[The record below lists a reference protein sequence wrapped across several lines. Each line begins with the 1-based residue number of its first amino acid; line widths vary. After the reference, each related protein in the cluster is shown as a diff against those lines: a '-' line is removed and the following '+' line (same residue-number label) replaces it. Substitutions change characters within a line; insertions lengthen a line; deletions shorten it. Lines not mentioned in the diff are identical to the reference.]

1 MFRPLNKS
9 LHKYIS
15 LVDQENKNS
24 VNQSEINTK
33 TKDFNFKNIKI
44 PLTTDLNKWPNLS
57 LSSQGRSAFAHFIS
71 KNGKIS
77 LYISIHKSNKYET
90 NQVC

>member
-33 TKDFNFKNIKI
+33 TNDFNFKNIKI
-44 PLTTDLNKWPNLS
+44 PLTTDLNK
-57 LSSQGRSAFAHFIS
+57 
-71 KNGKIS
+71 
-77 LYISIHKSNKYET
+77 
-90 NQVC
+90 

>member
-9 LHKYIS
+9 LHKYTS

-33 TKDFNFKNIKI
+33 TKDFNLKNIKI

-57 LSSQGRSAFAHFIS
+57 LSSHGRSAFAHFP
-71 KNGKIS
+71 
-77 LYISIHKSNKYET
+77 
-90 NQVC
+90 

>member
-9 LHKYIS
+9 LHKYTS

-33 TKDFNFKNIKI
+33 TKDFNLKNIKI
-44 PLTTDLNKWPNLS
+44 PLTTDLNK
-57 LSSQGRSAFAHFIS
+57 
-71 KNGKIS
+71 
-77 LYISIHKSNKYET
+77 
-90 NQVC
+90 

>member
-1 MFRPLNKS
+1 MVIPSGNVIFMFRPLNKS
-9 LHKYIS
+9 LHKYTS

-24 VNQSEINTK
+24 VNQSDINTK

-57 LSSQGRSAFAHFIS
+57 LSPDGR
-71 KNGKIS
+71 
-77 LYISIHKSNKYET
+77 
-90 NQVC
+90 

>member
-9 LHKYIS
+9 LHKYTS

-33 TKDFNFKNIKI
+33 TKDFNLKNIKI
-44 PLTTDLNKWPNLS
+44 TLTTDLNK
-57 LSSQGRSAFAHFIS
+57 
-71 KNGKIS
+71 
-77 LYISIHKSNKYET
+77 
-90 NQVC
+90 